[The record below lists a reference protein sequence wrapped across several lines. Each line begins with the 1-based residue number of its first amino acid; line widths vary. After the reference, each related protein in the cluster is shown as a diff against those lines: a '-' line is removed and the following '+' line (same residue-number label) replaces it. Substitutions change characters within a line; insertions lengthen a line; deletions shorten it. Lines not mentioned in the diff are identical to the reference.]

1 MYSDNCSCYTSESNS
16 DIFVHFFFFLYWS
29 RRQLFTVILH
39 WIKANAASWYTWAIM
54 YYPQGCYKQFKGNY
68 NNQCVEESLPWASS
82 KLCLH
87 TPKTKTLFST
97 FQLHRFCILQPSP
110 QNMYT
115 CWSLDSLSVT
125 HLWHLLLSM
134 MWPCRSISQEW
145 RKYSDPLFKSMSV

>member
-1 MYSDNCSCYTSESNS
+1 
-16 DIFVHFFFFLYWS
+16 
-29 RRQLFTVILH
+29 
-39 WIKANAASWYTWAIM
+39 M

-110 QNMYT
+110 QNMY
-115 CWSLDSLSVT
+115 
-125 HLWHLLLSM
+125 HLLITRQSIRNTFVTFAVEHDAALSQYF
-134 MWPCRSISQEW
+134 PGVEEVLRSFI
-145 RKYSDPLFKSMSV
+145 